1 MLDDELRMSYRHN
14 IHNFGKGGK
23 DGKSKHDISK
33 QNNEELASSDQNSKY
48 MMCKKCQKKYGKDQN
63 TSQLDQTA

>member
-33 QNNEELASSDQNSKY
+33 QNNEELASDQNSKY
-48 MMCKKCQKKYGKDQN
+48 MMCKKC
-63 TSQLDQTA
+63 